1 MTEVAVFLGLI
12 ILGVGT
18 YQVFL
23 TRRITLVN
31 EGLKLA
37 NQHHVDLA
45 EQVQFQRVRLGEYFS
60 VVQNVA
66 QECNGV
72 LIAAQEVTFDNYS
85 ERTAEYQNAL
95 EAIFI
100 ECTKI
105 MGNDGPAI
113 LDEIRRRPTTEHAKK
128 WSEES
133 TLQKLN
139 L

>member
-1 MTEVAVFLGLI
+1 MTEVAIFLGLI
-12 ILGVGT
+12 ILGVGA

-23 TRRITLVN
+23 TRRIIRVN

-45 EQVQFQRVRLGEYFS
+45 EQVQFQRVRLGEYFN

-72 LIAAQEVTFDNYS
+72 LIAANEATFDSDN
-85 ERTAEYQNAL
+85 ERVSEYQNAL

-100 ECTKI
+100 ECTNI
-105 MGNDGPAI
+105 MGNDGPGI
-113 LDEIRRRPTTEHAKK
+113 LDEMRRRPTTEHAKK